1 MHRIPFPLHSL
12 ISGLCLLLFF
22 AVACGMVDQTEDN
35 VVIIVGTSHITAD
48 KLKADMAFIS
58 AGIEMP
64 LQQDKKIRD
73 QVIEQCINHYLI
85 VEYGKQNNI
94 SISEKELQNALED
107 AKKEYSDD
115 AFDEAL
121 LREYIDIEQWKDRL
135 REQLL
140 ENKIIEKA
148 TDRIASPNYEEI
160 KQYYDTHQDAFKSP
174 KMIEFRQIVTRTRE
188 EAKNLRKKLL
198 NGEQMSEL
206 ARKYSVAPEAE
217 NGGNVGWV
225 AKGHLN
231 DSMEK
236 VLFSMQKGKISNV
249 IETPYG
255 YHIFEVLSVRSAGQK
270 NLPDV
275 IDEIEATLLLQ
286 KREAFLHKW
295 LQDLHHTFEV
305 KVNKDMVNNLEFS

>member
-1 MHRIPFPLHSL
+1 
-12 ISGLCLLLFF
+12 
-22 AVACGMVDQTEDN
+22 MVNQTEDN
-35 VVIIVGTSHITAD
+35 VVIIVGTSHITSD
-48 KLKADMAFIS
+48 KLKTDMEFIS

-85 VEYGKQNNI
+85 VEYGKENNI
-94 SISEKELQNALED
+94 SISEKELQDALGD
-107 AKKEYSDD
+107 AKRAYSDD

-121 LREYIDIEQWKDRL
+121 LREYIDIEQWKNRL

-140 ENKIIEKA
+140 KKKIIE
-148 TDRIASPNYEEI
+148 TVTNRIASPNYEDI
-160 KQYYDTHQDAFKSP
+160 KQYFDTHQDAFTSP
-174 KMIEFRQIVTRTRE
+174 KMIEFRQIVTRTKG
-188 EAKNLRKKLL
+188 EAGNLLKKLQ

-236 VLFSMQKGKISNV
+236 VLFSMEKGQISDV

-255 YHIFEVLSVRSAGQK
+255 YHIFEVLSVRAAGQK
-270 NLPDV
+270 KLPDV
-275 IDEIEATLLLQ
+275 IDEIETTLLLE

-295 LQDLHHTFEV
+295 LQDLHQTFEV
-305 KVNKDMVNNLEFS
+305 KINNDMVNKLEFS